1 MSFFTHLPHPSF
13 FFFYK
18 MTRCLRL
25 PRQAVPMKYN
35 VYLFPYF
42 YGDDSNQFKF
52 AGSVAIFLT
61 PVVNTRALTL
71 HAKHLWINSS
81 WVHMAEVR
89 YFWNRALYL
98 SFSLGLSI
106 YLYVSLSLI
115 FFSLSQNRF
124 RISSLLIQV
133 IINVCIC
140 VHTNVCVR
148 TRARVCVRACVRAC
162 VCVCV
167 CACVCACVCV
177 CKCRGSQSAIFLL
190 HKTNMC
196 AIPKFCFFIVCSCS
210 IFC

>member
-89 YFWNRALYL
+89 YFWNRSIPVFL
-98 SFSLGLSI
+98 SQSI
-106 YLYVSLSLI
+106 YLSIRIIVVNIFLSLSESFPY
-115 FFSLSQNRF
+115 FFFTDPSNY
-124 RISSLLIQV
+124 
-133 IINVCIC
+133 
-140 VHTNVCVR
+140 
-148 TRARVCVRACVRAC
+148 
-162 VCVCV
+162 
-167 CACVCACVCV
+167 
-177 CKCRGSQSAIFLL
+177 
-190 HKTNMC
+190 
-196 AIPKFCFFIVCSCS
+196 
-210 IFC
+210 